1 MDSTNGLI
9 HSMIQLV
16 ALKNFKAGLY
26 ALAILDIIMPQM
38 DGFELYHELTKIDCN
53 VKACFITAYEV
64 NYQAFRAIFPRV
76 INTDEHEALPVF
88 V

>member
-26 ALAILDIIMPQM
+26 ALAILDIIM
-38 DGFELYHELTKIDCN
+38 
-53 VKACFITAYEV
+53 
-64 NYQAFRAIFPRV
+64 
-76 INTDEHEALPVF
+76 VF
-88 V
+88 C

>member
-38 DGFELYHELTKIDCN
+38 DGFELYHELTKIDNLLQMEPN
-53 VKACFITAYEV
+53 VTSS
-64 NYQAFRAIFPRV
+64 R
-76 INTDEHEALPVF
+76 EHMDFESILRLERSKPE
-88 V
+88 